1 MQAARVLSLRVP
13 PERLEEVTSTYRNV
27 LLPYIEDR
35 VPGFSA
41 LLLLVN
47 PDTGS
52 VLDITLFESEE
63 DRRESEREGSMLDR
77 KMDTLVRVLGEPP
90 HIENYELRPIS

>member
-27 LLPYIEDR
+27 LLPYVEDR
-35 VPGFSA
+35 VQGFSA
-41 LLLLVN
+41 LLLVN

-52 VLDITLFESEE
+52 VFDVTLFESEE
-63 DRRESEREGSMLDR
+63 DRRESEREESMLDR
-77 KMDTLVRVLGEPP
+77 KMDTLAKVLGESP
-90 HIENYELRPIS
+90 HIENYELRLIS

>member
-27 LLPYIEDR
+27 LLPYVEDR
-35 VPGFSA
+35 VQGFSA

-52 VLDITLFESEE
+52 VFDITLFESEE
-63 DRRESEREGSMLDR
+63 DRRESEREESMLDR
-77 KMDTLVRVLGEPP
+77 KMTTLAKVLGESP
-90 HIENYELRPIS
+90 HIENYELRLIS